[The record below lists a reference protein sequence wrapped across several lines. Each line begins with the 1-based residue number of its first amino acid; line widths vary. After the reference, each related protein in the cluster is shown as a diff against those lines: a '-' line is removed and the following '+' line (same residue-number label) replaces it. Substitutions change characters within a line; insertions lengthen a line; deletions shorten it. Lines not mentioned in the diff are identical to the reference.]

1 MTVSAYTFMSPVSSS
16 ILAPSL
22 EDIGHD
28 LKIKSAS
35 VQSLCLS
42 IFVLGFASGPLIF
55 APLSEMYGRRV
66 VLHAS
71 HVLYLIFN
79 CACGFAQT
87 TAQMLAFRFL
97 AGVGGSAALALG
109 PGVLADLFSA
119 DRRGVSSGL
128 YALFPMLG
136 PALGPLCGGFITEY
150 TTWRWGFWG
159 TSIVDV
165 PILTLGL
172 VFLEETYPTVLIR
185 LRKNKLV
192 KQTGNTALFTPSERV
207 QLPLAR
213 QLGQALLRPMKL
225 LTTQVI
231 IIVMGAYQAYLYGL
245 MYLVLTTFPR
255 LWTQDYGQS
264 PSHAGL
270 NYISLGLGYC
280 IGLQVCSQP
289 HHPNFEHILTS
300 IIRQHHTSKT
310 KSTASSRNATTASV
324 SPNSVSPS
332 SSQLPSSS
340 LSASSSTAGQHNT
353 IHTGS
358 SPTSEHS
365 SSQRVL

>member
-1 MTVSAYTFMSPVSSS
+1 MSPVSSS

-22 EDIGHD
+22 EDIGHE
-28 LKIKSAS
+28 LNIKSAS

-55 APLSEMYGRRV
+55 APLSEMYGRRI

-97 AGVGGSAALALG
+97 GGVGGSAALALG

-119 DRRGVSSGL
+119 DQRGVSSGL

-185 LRKNKLV
+185 WRKDKLV
-192 KQTGNTALFTPSERV
+192 KQTGNTALFTPAERI
-207 QLPLAR
+207 QLPLTK

-280 IGLQVCSQP
+280 IGLQVCSQL
-289 HHPNFEHILTS
+289 HHPTFEHALIGMN
-300 IIRQHHTSKT
+300 RPHHTSKT
-310 KSTASSRNATTASV
+310 KSTESSRNATTASA
-324 SPNSVSPS
+324 SPNFA
-332 SSQLPSSS
+332 S
-340 LSASSSTAGQHNT
+340 LS
-353 IHTGS
+353 
-358 SPTSEHS
+358 
-365 SSQRVL
+365 